1 MRTIHYK
8 KEVEQLEKQI
18 AAKEELLEEL
28 RERRYEPEYYHDYR
42 KMNELDEQIDD
53 VHNEIEHLMELWEEY
68 SSALHE

>member
-8 KEVEQLEKQI
+8 KEVEKLEKQI

-53 VHNEIEHLMELWEEY
+53 VHNEIEHLMELWE
-68 SSALHE
+68 

>member
-8 KEVEQLEKQI
+8 KEVEKLEKQI